1 LIARG
6 KNGKENNRQCPG
18 SHCKVRQVFNH
29 DRWREYSTFDEQLGK
44 SIQKG
49 QRITITYIDN
59 KASTGITYHNIKT
72 LQIEKAQAHDF
83 ESKKYR
89 AMCLSYAKDLAVAGN
104 TSIKN
109 MLSLAKDMY
118 EWVIK

>member
-1 LIARG
+1 MEKKTTGNVQEVIAKSGRYSITIDG
-6 KNGKENNRQCPG
+6 VK
-18 SHCKVRQVFNH
+18 
-29 DRWREYSTFDEQLGK
+29 YSTFDEQLGK